1 MITLDPVQLFAL
13 RKSANEPI
21 QVSGLK
27 GAGKSTLANAIATQS
42 ARDGRSCLLIGRD
55 TSLDRPMAFQ
65 TLEHVHQVLADRAQ
79 LNNQTDV
86 SSLTAGTKL
95 VPPSDL
101 VETRAKID
109 PAAAKTA
116 VRLLRRT
123 RELSD
128 RYKLNAD
135 EIEESTANQSIAPD
149 AFDLAFLAVQ
159 DASRLADELWSG
171 NGRAGRSFHELK
183 ELLAGKTIEVP
194 ANEQI
199 LKLILSDD
207 GTFETALSKILSNRS
222 DQKEEQIV
230 AAIIGR
236 LRRPRTPEIRKSRTP
251 GYRGKICGAS
261 RCAA

>member
-109 PAAAKTA
+109 PAASKTA